1 MEKHFAQVG
10 ITAKEVH
17 KVLVDGGE
25 QDHFEF
31 TQGQIKER
39 TLRAMGHPF
48 AREGNASRGNQNRKH
63 GRRSVAALPINEQTG
78 ALRRSFHRHDLNDK
92 DLVTRMGF
100 EVPYAKFV
108 LSPTGTKNMIARG
121 FYTSGGKLGIIR
133 KRHRLRLAVAKKVYR
148 QSIKKV

>member
-10 ITAKEVH
+10 ITAKAVH

-25 QDHFEF
+25 EDHFEF
-31 TQGQIKER
+31 TKGQTKTR
-39 TLRAMGHPF
+39 TLRAMGHPY
-48 AREGNASRGNQNRKH
+48 AREGNASRGNRNKSLGH
-63 GRRSVAALPINEQTG
+63 RSIPALPINEQTG
-78 ALRRSFHRHDLNDK
+78 DLRRSFRRVDTNNR
-92 DLVTRMGF
+92 DLVTKMGF
-100 EVPYAKFV
+100 NVPYAKFV
-108 LSPTGTKNMIARG
+108 LSPTGTSKMVARD

>member
-17 KVLVDGGE
+17 KVLVDGGQE
-25 QDHFEF
+25 DHFEF
-31 TQGQIKER
+31 TKGQVKEK

-48 AREGNASRGNQNRKH
+48 AREGNASRGNQNRKL
-63 GRRSVAALPINEQTG
+63 GRRSIAALPINEQTG
-78 ALRRSFHRHDLNDK
+78 ALRQSFRRHDVGGK
-92 DLVTRMGF
+92 DLVTRMSF
-100 EVPYAKFV
+100 DTPYAKFV
-108 LSPTGTKNMIARG
+108 LSPTGTRKMIARG

-133 KRHRLRLAVAKKVYR
+133 KRHKLRLAVAKKVYR